1 MVVCAGQC
9 ISYHVPIQGSPKPLV
24 KWSINN
30 MVVTSNEHIDIT
42 TTRRQ
47 TTLDIQFSE
56 RSDAGKYTL
65 EVSNE
70 LGSAVAR
77 ATVKVLDRPAP
88 PDGPLR
94 LSGNSNLH
102 ILSVAVIFIFFSVK
116 CQVFHP
122 TFYMD

>member
-1 MVVCAGQC
+1 M
-9 ISYHVPIQGSPKPLV
+9 V

-30 MVVTSNEHIDIT
+30 KVVTSDEHIDIT

-70 LGSAVAR
+70 LGTALAR
-77 ATVKVLDRPAP
+77 ANVKVLDRPAP
-88 PDGPLR
+88 PDAPLR
-94 LSGNSNLH
+94 LSGMLRH
-102 ILSVAVIFIFFSVK
+102 FRVAFTSSLQPF
-116 CQVFHP
+116 
-122 TFYMD
+122 